1 MAAIR
6 RGRPDRT
13 LLAALTAIAVVT
25 IGVPVVPAQAAEENA
40 FVVLMAEDTFA
51 VENVSRTTD
60 GITGEMTGAAIGRL
74 VYSIDLG
81 PAATV
86 RRLTLRAWP
95 PGASDETAPMQEARL
110 EVRDDSVI
118 VDIESAGTTTTQRFG
133 SSEGAIPYLNPSFL
147 TMEQALIRARALEG
161 DRVEVPLFM
170 VQGGQTMTAAVTFSG
185 TDSAT
190 LAFAGV
196 QVEAT
201 VDRTGRILSAAIP
214 AQRLSVTRVDGR
226 HVAALT
232 AEPPDYSAPDDAPY
246 RAEEVVVSTPE
257 GHTLA
262 GTLTLPR
269 SSTPLPAVV
278 MITGSGA
285 QDRDQAIPIVRG
297 YRPFREIADTLS
309 RRGVAVLRLDDR
321 GFGGS
326 TGDFAS
332 ATSADFAEDIRAA
345 LAYLR
350 ERPDI
355 DGDRLGL
362 VGHSEGGLI
371 APMVAATDPCLS
383 GIVLIAGP
391 AQTGR
396 KIIAFQQ
403 RFAIEHAEGIRPEA
417 HDSAFAAA
425 QEMLEEH
432 SSGQPWLR
440 FFLDHDPLA
449 VARQVETI
457 PVLILHGDTDRQ
469 VTVEQAEVL
478 GAAFRDAGN
487 PDVTVQTFPVVN
499 HLMVHDPD
507 GNPAGYAG
515 LTSRNVADEVL
526 GTIADWTVE
535 RLRAR

>member
-13 LLAALTAIAVVT
+13 LLAALTAIAAVT
-25 IGVPVVPAQAAEENA
+25 IWAPLLPAQAAEENA

-133 SSEGAIPYLNPSFL
+133 SSEGVIPYLNPSFL
-147 TMEQALIRARALEG
+147 TMEQALIRGRALEG
-161 DRVEVPLFM
+161 NRVEVPLFM

-214 AQRLSVTRVDGR
+214 AQRLRVTRVDGR

-246 RAEEVVVSTPE
+246 RAENVVVSTPD
-257 GHTLA
+257 GHALA

-269 SSTPLPAVV
+269 STTRLPAVV

-285 QDRDQAIPIVRG
+285 QDRDQAIPMVRG

-321 GFGGS
+321 GFGAS

-332 ATSADFAEDIRAA
+332 ASSADFAEDIRAA

-350 ERPDI
+350 GRPDI

-371 APMVAATDPCLS
+371 APMVAATDPGLQ
-383 GIVLIAGP
+383 GIVLVAGP

-396 KIIAFQQ
+396 EIISYQQ
-403 RFAIEHAEGIRPEA
+403 RYAIQHADGIRPEA
-417 HDSAFAAA
+417 RDSAFFAA

-432 SSGQPWLR
+432 ADRQPWLR
-440 FFLDHDPLA
+440 YFLDHDPLS
-449 VARQVETI
+449 VARQVAGV
-457 PVLILHGDTDRQ
+457 PVLILHGETDRQ

-478 GAAFRDAGN
+478 AAAFREAGN
-487 PDVTVQTFPVVN
+487 LDVTVQTFPGVN

-507 GNPAGYAG
+507 GNPAGYVS
-515 LTSRNVADEVL
+515 LENRTVAPEVL
-526 GTIADWTVE
+526 GALAEWVAP
-535 RLRAR
+535 RLARQ

>member
-13 LLAALTAIAVVT
+13 LLAALTAIAAVT
-25 IGVPVVPAQAAEENA
+25 IWAPLLPAQAAEENA

-133 SSEGAIPYLNPSFL
+133 SSEGVIPYLNPSFL
-147 TMEQALIRARALEG
+147 TMEQALIRGRALEG
-161 DRVEVPLFM
+161 NRVEVPLLM
-170 VQGGQTMTAAVTFSG
+170 VQGGQTMTAVVTFSG

-246 RAEEVVVSTPE
+246 RAENVVVSTPD
-257 GHTLA
+257 GHALA

-269 SSTPLPAVV
+269 STTRLPAVV

-285 QDRDQAIPIVRG
+285 QDRDQAIPMVRG

-321 GFGGS
+321 GFGAS

-332 ATSADFAEDIRAA
+332 ASSADFAEDIRAA

-350 ERPDI
+350 GRPDI

-371 APMVAATDPCLS
+371 APMVAATDPGLQ
-383 GIVLIAGP
+383 GIVLVAGP

-396 KIIAFQQ
+396 EIISYQQ
-403 RFAIEHAEGIRPEA
+403 RYAIQHADGIRPEA
-417 HDSAFAAA
+417 RDSAFFAA
-425 QEMLEEH
+425 QEMLEEYADR
-432 SSGQPWLR
+432 QPWLR
-440 FFLDHDPLA
+440 YFLDHDPLS
-449 VARQVETI
+449 VARQVAGV
-457 PVLILHGDTDRQ
+457 PVLILHGETDRQ

-478 GAAFRDAGN
+478 AAAFREAGN
-487 PDVTVQTFPVVN
+487 LDVTVQTFPGVN

-507 GNPAGYAG
+507 GNPAGYVS
-515 LTSRNVADEVL
+515 LENRTVAPEVL
-526 GTIADWTVE
+526 GALAEWVAP
-535 RLRAR
+535 RLARQ